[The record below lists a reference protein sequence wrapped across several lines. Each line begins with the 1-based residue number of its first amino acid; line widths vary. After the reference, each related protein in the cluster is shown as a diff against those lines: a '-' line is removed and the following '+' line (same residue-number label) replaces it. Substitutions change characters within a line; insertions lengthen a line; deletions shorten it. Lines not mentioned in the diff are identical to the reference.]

1 MCQVFE
7 LAGGAEFA
15 DVFLSG
21 FGSDVKVFGDGEICA
36 AVEFGG
42 EAIEECLAKNSDGAS
57 SGVGVGG
64 WKLTKDVGG
73 VLQQHTSHDE
83 RGAKISV
90 VADDDGLDGLAV
102 HEAKRSENH
111 GDTKCDKTKA
121 TDRSDNI

>member
-1 MCQVFE
+1 MCQVFD

-15 DVFLSG
+15 DVFFGG

-73 VLQQHTSHDE
+73 VLLRANHW
-83 RGAKISV
+83 V
-90 VADDDGLDGLAV
+90 VQV
-102 HEAKRSENH
+102 
-111 GDTKCDKTKA
+111 
-121 TDRSDNI
+121 